1 MKALKPYLQHSF
13 GVEAKSAVKNTSW
26 NILTVT
32 FLRLFLCIYYAFFTV
47 SVLFHESLRISCKNH
62 VFSKRT
68 WLQLLTIQYNWVLKN
83 TEYLLAKYVFSVTH
97 FAKCMTISVFIE
109 HFYVRL
115 LCAASLARNF
125 LICTSK
131 YIQVLLICNIMSYF
145 IPTSKPLTIQISWQI
160 YVKSFNGE
168 SFKEHIL
175 NKVKRL
181 WKVNKC
187 NEWF

>member
-62 VFSKRT
+62 VFRKRT
-68 WLQLLTIQYNWVLKN
+68 WLQLLTNQYQKN
-83 TEYLLAKYVFSVTH
+83 TEIYGFNVTH

-131 YIQVLLICNIMSYF
+131 YIQVLFICNIMSYF
-145 IPTSKPLTIQISWQI
+145 IPTSKPLTIQISW
-160 YVKSFNGE
+160 
-168 SFKEHIL
+168 
-175 NKVKRL
+175 
-181 WKVNKC
+181 
-187 NEWF
+187 